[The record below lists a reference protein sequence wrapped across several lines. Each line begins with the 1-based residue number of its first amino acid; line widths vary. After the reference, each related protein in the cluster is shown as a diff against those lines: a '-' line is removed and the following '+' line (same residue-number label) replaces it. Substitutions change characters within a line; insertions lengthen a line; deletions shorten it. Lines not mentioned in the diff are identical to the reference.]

1 MPVYL
6 KSQNI
11 IKEWVDYN
19 NHLNMA
25 YYVLIFDQALEVI
38 LEKFNMGA
46 KSAKTE
52 KRSTM
57 VVETN
62 TKYINEVQE
71 GIEIDIFLTFF
82 DHDKKRLHLKMEMV
96 EKKTKKISASI
107 EWLSLY
113 VNLETRKVTEFESEK
128 IIIMDSFIKENKNNF
143 NNENLKLEIIE
154 KKTKKVSAS
163 IEWLS
168 LYVNLET
175 RKVTE
180 FENKKVAIMNNFI
193 EQNKNNFNYE
203 DIKFSSKLKK

>member
-1 MPVYL
+1 MSVYL
-6 KSQNI
+6 RSQKI
-11 IKEWVDYN
+11 IEEWVDFN
-19 NHLNMA
+19 NHLNMT
-25 YYVLIFDQALEVI
+25 YYILIFDQALEVM
-38 LEKFNMGA
+38 LEKFKMGA
-46 KSAKTE
+46 NSAK
-52 KRSTM
+52 KNQRSTM

-62 TKYINEVQE
+62 TKYISEVKE
-71 GIEIDIFLTFF
+71 NDEVDIMLTFF
-82 DHDKKRLHLKMEMV
+82 DHDKKRLH
-96 EKKTKKISASI
+96 
-107 EWLSLY
+107 
-113 VNLETRKVTEFESEK
+113 
-128 IIIMDSFIKENKNNF
+128 
-143 NNENLKLEIIE
+143 LKLEIIE

>member
-1 MPVYL
+1 VSVYL
-6 KSQNI
+6 KSEKI

-25 YYVLIFDQALEVI
+25 YYVLIFDQACEVL
-38 LEKFNMGA
+38 LEKFKMGA
-46 KSAKTE
+46 ESAKTE

-62 TKYINEVQE
+62 TKYISEVKE
-71 GIEIDIFLTFF
+71 GNEIDTMLTFF
-82 DHDKKRLHLKMEMV
+82 DHDKKRLHLKLEII

-113 VNLETRKVTEFESEK
+113 
-128 IIIMDSFIKENKNNF
+128 I
-143 NNENLKLEIIE
+143 
-154 KKTKKVSAS
+154 
-163 IEWLS
+163 
-168 LYVNLET
+168 NLET

-180 FENKKVAIMNNFI
+180 FENKKVAVMNNFI

>member
-1 MPVYL
+1 
-6 KSQNI
+6 
-11 IKEWVDYN
+11 
-19 NHLNMA
+19 MA
-25 YYVLIFDQALEVI
+25 YYVLIFDQACEVL
-38 LEKFNMGA
+38 LEKFKMGA
-46 KSAKTE
+46 ESAKTE

-62 TKYINEVQE
+62 TKYISEVKEGNEV
-71 GIEIDIFLTFF
+71 DTMLTFF
-82 DHDKKRLHLKMEMV
+82 DHDKKRLH
-96 EKKTKKISASI
+96 
-107 EWLSLY
+107 
-113 VNLETRKVTEFESEK
+113 
-128 IIIMDSFIKENKNNF
+128 
-143 NNENLKLEIIE
+143 LKLEIIE

>member
-1 MPVYL
+1 MSVYL
-6 KSQNI
+6 QSQKI

-19 NHLNMA
+19 NHLNMT
-25 YYVLIFDQALEVI
+25 YYVLIFDQACEVL
-38 LEKFNMGA
+38 LEKFKMGA
-46 KSAKTE
+46 ESAKTE

-62 TKYINEVQE
+62 TKYISEVKE
-71 GIEIDIFLTFF
+71 GNEIDTMLTFF
-82 DHDKKRLHLKMEMV
+82 DHDKKRLHLKLEII

-113 VNLETRKVTEFESEK
+113 
-128 IIIMDSFIKENKNNF
+128 I
-143 NNENLKLEIIE
+143 
-154 KKTKKVSAS
+154 
-163 IEWLS
+163 
-168 LYVNLET
+168 NLET

>member
-38 LEKFNMGA
+38 LEKFKMGA

-71 GIEIDIFLTFF
+71 GTVIDIFLTFF

-128 IIIMDSFIKENKNNF
+128 KIMMDSFIKENKNNF
-143 NNENLKLEIIE
+143 NNENLKL
-154 KKTKKVSAS
+154 
-163 IEWLS
+163 
-168 LYVNLET
+168 
-175 RKVTE
+175 
-180 FENKKVAIMNNFI
+180 
-193 EQNKNNFNYE
+193 
-203 DIKFSSKLKK
+203 SSKLRK